1 MPKVLVL
8 FHSRTGRTA
17 ALAEAIAEGASSVK
31 FAEVELRRLENLA
44 PRAADASAPASRCR
58 ALESVESIADY
69 DAIIVGSPSWY
80 GGMSAEVKHVLD
92 QLGPLSG
99 GRPLVDKVGSAFSTA
114 NAAQG
119 GEETTVQS
127 ILVAMMHQGMLIV
140 PPAYGEDV
148 AAARSHGA
156 RVAKVAE
163 WVRHAKSHEHG
174 HKH

>member
-17 ALAEAIAEGASSVK
+17 ALAEAIAEGAGSVK
-31 FAEVELRRLENLA
+31 FTEVELRRIEDITTPA
-44 PRAADASAPASRCR
+44 RAGTSAPASRHR
-58 ALESVESIADY
+58 ALESVDSIADY
-69 DAIIVGSPSWY
+69 DAVIAGSPSWY
-80 GGMSAEVKHVLD
+80 GGMSAELKHVLD

-99 GRPLVDKVGSAFSTA
+99 GRALVDKVGSAFSTA
-114 NAAQG
+114 SAAQG
-119 GEETTVQS
+119 GAETTVQS

-140 PPAYGEDV
+140 PPVYGEDP

-163 WVRHAKSHEHG
+163 WVRHAKSHEHR
-174 HKH
+174 H